1 MKQNRLIEQWVAA
14 TRAHLALRKLAP
26 YLSRRE
32 RVLNLGSGDGV
43 VSEWIRRRFHS
54 EVVDVDVSDMSL
66 VREHPPVVYDGKH
79 LPFPA
84 RSLNVVLIIFVLH
97 HCADREQV
105 AREAARVCR
114 GRVVVMEDTYRNARD
129 LAWLRMIHLYLDKV
143 EGMPLAECSF
153 LSPAGWED
161 MFGRCG
167 LRVAEVK
174 DWPRYMLLPPGN
186 QLFVLEPQPTGARS

>member
-1 MKQNRLIEQWVAA
+1 MKQNRLVEEWVAA
-14 TRAHLALRKLAP
+14 MRAHLALRKLAP
-26 YLSRRE
+26 YLARRE

-79 LPFPA
+79 LPFPD
-84 RSLNVVLIIFVLH
+84 RSFDVVVIVFVLH
-97 HCADREQV
+97 HCTDQEQV
-105 AREAARVCR
+105 IREAARVCR
-114 GRVVVMEDTYRNARD
+114 RSVLVIEDTYRNSSD
-129 LAWLRMIHLYLDKV
+129 LAWLRMMHAYLDKV
-143 EGMPLAECSF
+143 EGMPLSECRF
-153 LSPAGWED
+153 RSPAGWAA

-174 DWPRYMLLPPGN
+174 AWPRYMLLPPGN
-186 QLFVLEPQPTGARS
+186 QLFALEPQPAAARS